1 MNTIIAISICITIT
15 TAMTTRVSPSLEYFC
30 FYIYSIALYI
40 SMASL
45 SKGVFTL
52 GVFDKKKLTR
62 ALFSKI
68 EVTNS
73 KIN

>member
-1 MNTIIAISICITIT
+1 MNTIISISISLSITIT
-15 TAMTTRVSPSLEYFC
+15 TAMTTSVSPSLEYFC
-30 FYIYSIALYI
+30 FYIYSTALYI

-45 SKGVFTL
+45 SKSVFTL

-62 ALFSKI
+62 EIK
-68 EVTNS
+68 VTNS

>member
-1 MNTIIAISICITIT
+1 
-15 TAMTTRVSPSLEYFC
+15 MTTSVSPSLEYFR
-30 FYIYSIALYI
+30 FYIYSIARYI

-45 SKGVFTL
+45 SKGVFTR
-52 GVFDKKKLTR
+52 GVFDKKLTR

>member
-1 MNTIIAISICITIT
+1 MNTIISISLSITIT
-15 TAMTTRVSPSLEYFC
+15 TAMTTSVSPSLEYFC
-30 FYIYSIALYI
+30 FYIYSTARYI

-62 ALFSKI
+62 EI
-68 EVTNS
+68 NVTNS